1 MLHLTRRKMFSASA
15 INGGGFMLASLATVL
30 WYFLIVK
37 YYPGEASGQM
47 LLSLSVA
54 GLINLL
60 DLGVSLGLVSV
71 LSAGNEISG
80 RHSRW
85 DYVSS
90 ALVVTTLNELLVGSL
105 AVGWWKSTSFPS
117 LPDIGYFSIVIF
129 AVSTQ
134 AILLSNSAFKG
145 LCDFKA
151 ANLIMTGSTVAVYG
165 VGVGAVLIGKNVWIV
180 FLAMA
185 CIQLLAACCAVVY
198 ANKRL
203 RAQAA
208 GEIISASESI
218 FVVYADLLRISVKF
232 YPQMFTGIFF
242 MHAQRF
248 IIARYSGLNAVA
260 VISFAYSIATRI
272 HSVVNAFLEVIF
284 PMARQL
290 MVQGVNPNVFC
301 VRVGTLSAAAYFA
314 VALIVSGV
322 ASLLVPG
329 IFLPLITYSIGVM
342 FAVAVA
348 PAFHLLN
355 GSGESFQVSICSL
368 LSPLI
373 FLGLA
378 PILHSYL
385 TVGSEILLPIAYS
398 LTMAV
403 MLLQVALLVRRH
415 SRRIILASLHQST
428 T

>member
-1 MLHLTRRKMFSASA
+1 MLHLTRRKMFNASA
-15 INGGGFMLASLATVL
+15 INGGGFMLASLVTVL
-30 WYFLIVK
+30 WYFLIVRS
-37 YYPGEASGQM
+37 YPGEASGQM
-47 LLSLSVA
+47 LLSLSMA

-60 DLGVSLGLVSV
+60 DLGVSLGLISV
-71 LSAGNEISG
+71 LSAANETSG
-80 RHSRW
+80 RYSRW
-85 DYVSS
+85 NYVSS
-90 ALVVTTLNELLVGSL
+90 ALLVTTVTELLVGSF
-105 AVGWWKSTSFPS
+105 AVGWWKSISFVD
-117 LPDIGYFSIVIF
+117 LPNTGYFSIVVF
-129 AVSTQ
+129 AVSAQ

-165 VGVGAVLIGKNVWIV
+165 VGVGAVLIEKTVWIV

-185 CIQLLAACCAVVY
+185 CTQLLTACCAVVY

-203 RAQAA
+203 SAHATE
-208 GEIISASESI
+208 EIMSASKSV
-218 FVVYADLLRISVKF
+218 FCVYADLLRISVKF

-272 HSVVNAFLEVIF
+272 HSVVNAFLEIIF

-290 MVQGVNPNVFC
+290 IVQGVNPNLFC

-314 VALIVSGV
+314 VAFIASGV
-322 ASLLVPG
+322 ASQFVPG
-329 IFLPLITYSIGVM
+329 IFLPLFIYSIGVM

-355 GSGESFQVSICSL
+355 GSGESLQVSICSL

-373 FLGLA
+373 FLGLT

-385 TVGSEILLPIAYS
+385 SVTSEILLPIAYS

-403 MLLQVALLVRRH
+403 MLLQAVLLVRRH
-415 SRRIILASLHQST
+415 TRRIILTSSHQST

>member
-30 WYFLIVK
+30 WYFLIVR

-85 DYVSS
+85 DYVRS
-90 ALVVTTLNELLVGSL
+90 ALLVTTLTELLVGSL
-105 AVGWWKSTSFPS
+105 AVGWWKSTSFPG

-134 AILLSNSAFKG
+134 AILICSSTFKG

-151 ANLIMTGSTVAVYG
+151 ANLISTGSVLAVYG
-165 VGVGAVLIGKNVWIV
+165 VGVGTMLIGKDVWIV
-180 FLAMA
+180 FLAMT
-185 CIQLLAACCAVVY
+185 CTQLLTACSAVAY
-198 ANKRL
+198 ANKWL
-203 RAQAA
+203 CGDAD
-208 GEIISASESI
+208 
-218 FVVYADLLRISVKF
+218 VVIAPAPERVLVAYADLLLISVKF
-232 YPQMFTGIFF
+232 FPQIFTGIFF

-248 IIARYSGLNAVA
+248 IIARYAGLDAVA

-284 PMARQL
+284 PMAHQL
-290 MVQGVNPNVFC
+290 RAQGVMPSAFC
-301 VRVGTLSAAAYFA
+301 IRVGSISAAAYFVVA
-314 VALIVSGV
+314 VVVAGV
-322 ASLLVPG
+322 ASLLIPS
-329 IFLPLITYSIGVM
+329 IFPPLFAYSIGVM
-342 FAVAVA
+342 FAVAAA

-355 GSGESFQVSICSL
+355 GSGESMQVSVCSL

-373 FLGLA
+373 FLFLA
-378 PILHSYL
+378 PILHNNFMF
-385 TVGSEILLPIAYS
+385 GAKMLLPIAYS

-403 MLLQVALLVRRH
+403 MLLPVALLVRRH
-415 SRRIILASLHQST
+415 SRRITVA
-428 T
+428 